1 MPYYR
6 GFYGMIS
13 SLKLMFAEDTPEPQ
27 SFQQP
32 CPLVPL
38 LHEVPQL
45 EWLQA

>member
-6 GFYGMIS
+6 CFDGMVY
-13 SLKLMFAEDTPEPQ
+13 SLKLISAVDKPGPQ

-32 CPLVPL
+32 RPLVPL